1 MILSLERVRERERGF
16 KIRYLPGRGTISHAA
31 AAAIGRGPNTGGTG
45 SLTVAL
51 AFSLLR
57 RMYTEVGH
65 GALPRGARDAD
76 GDAARP
82 ERDSSSAP
90 SGRGAL
96 PKVQLYVPRRCGRSN
111 SGPGS
116 GDDSSG
122 ASSPRPVRALPKVAG
137 SPRGSN

>member
-1 MILSLERVRERERGF
+1 MGSSAAASGSLFTGASLERRSGAGGAARVLSGGAGEVTGSD
-16 KIRYLPGRGTISHAA
+16 PTAA
-31 AAAIGRGPNTGGTG
+31 A
-45 SLTVAL
+45 

-57 RMYTEVGH
+57 RMYTEVGRGVLPG
-65 GALPRGARDAD
+65 GARGARGAD

-137 SPRGSN
+137 VRS